1 MKKILALFI
10 TLSCI
15 VFSGCGNLGESNNS
29 KENITKKTISI
40 IDKTTIKKETTT
52 TITQS
57 MISDEDSQ
65 LTELND
71 EIIEEYT
78 NEDGSKVSVIKYD
91 DNNVMICIEFSTDD
105 IVTNIHL
112 FTDLMNDNKYENDY
126 DVSIYGLKDGSQIVR
141 YSEKIGLMWFDD
153 EYEKA
158 FDNPSDY
165 ID

>member
-1 MKKILALFI
+1 MKRLISGILAL
-10 TLSCI
+10 LL
-15 VFSGCGNLGESNNS
+15 VFCVTACGDEVDNTSTMDTS
-29 KENITKKTISI
+29 KSE
-40 IDKTTIKKETTT
+40 TTTPKETTT
-52 TITQS
+52 TITIKQP

-65 LTELND
+65 LPELND

-78 NEDGSKVSVIKYD
+78 NEDGNKVSVIKYD

-141 YSEKIGLMWFDD
+141 YSEKIGLMWYDD

-158 FDNPSDY
+158 FDNPSEY